1 MEKQTTTTVVE
12 GNKTTTTVIQG
23 NKKTTTETTVTE
35 EIISNNEKTQIV
47 AVLDRSGSMGTR
59 NFIDTAIEKFN
70 EYIMGQQALPG
81 EASLSVHLFDDRYEV
96 LYDNKDLK
104 LVKPITKKEWYPRD
118 MTRLFDA
125 VGKAINT
132 VTSNHKFLDKKDV
145 PEKVLFLI
153 YTDGGEN
160 DSKEFTSEAIKSLIK
175 EKEAQNWN
183 FIFLGA
189 NQDSFSTAQTL
200 GVSVGNTINFVQS
213 ADGAEKYNTTLSSV
227 STKYRSM
234 STTSDGFAKLSKT
247 MVADDE

>member
-1 MEKQTTTTVVE
+1 MKKETTTVV
-12 GNKTTTTVIQG
+12 TDG
-23 NKKTTTETTVTE
+23 NKKVTTTVTE
-35 EIISNNEKTQIV
+35 ETINNEKTQIV
-47 AVLDRSGSMGTR
+47 AVLDRSGSMSFN

-81 EASLSVHLFDDRYEV
+81 EASLSVILFDNQYEV

-104 LVKPITKKEWYPRD
+104 LVEPITKKEWYPRD
-118 MTRLFDA
+118 MTRLYDA

-132 VTSNHKFLDKKDV
+132 VTSNHNLLDKKDV
-145 PEKVLFLI
+145 PEKVLFVV

-160 DSKEFTSEAIKSLIK
+160 DSREFNSEAIKSLIK

-189 NQDSFSTAQTL
+189 NQDSFKTAQTL
-200 GVSVGNTINFVQS
+200 GISAGNTINFAQTF
-213 ADGAEKYNTTLSSV
+213 DGAVKYNSTLTNV
-227 STKYRSM
+227 SAKYRSM

-247 MVADDE
+247 MVADNEQEN